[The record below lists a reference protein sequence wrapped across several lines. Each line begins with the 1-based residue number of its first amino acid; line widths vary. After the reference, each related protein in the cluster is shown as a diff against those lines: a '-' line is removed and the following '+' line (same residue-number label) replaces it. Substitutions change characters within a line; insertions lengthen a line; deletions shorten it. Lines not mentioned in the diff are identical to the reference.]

1 MGYQKRLERAFKNAL
16 HLPISVNTKYV
27 FISDCH
33 RGCGNNND
41 NFLKNVNPYL
51 AALQY
56 YYQSGYHYVE
66 VGDGDELW
74 ENKNMQQIKEIHPAV
89 FNLLQEF
96 DCDKRLSLLYGN
108 HDIVKRNKHFSF
120 MNFKYKEGLILENTE
135 KNLELRITHG
145 HQADPLNSVSW
156 RLARTLVR
164 HLWTP
169 LEVFGIS
176 DPTSAAKNNHKQN
189 RLEKKYLSYARKNH
203 CYLLTG
209 HTHRPSLCTKS
220 SPYCNCGSCVHPQ
233 GITCI
238 ELSGY
243 KMELVKWYVTI
254 DKNGHRSNIY
264 PRCPPAY
271 PLSIKR
277 EIIHSEWLTNYDTS
291 S

>member
-1 MGYQKRLERAFKNAL
+1 MGYQKRLNRAFKGAP
-16 HLPISVNTKYV
+16 HLPISTTTKYV

-33 RGCGNNND
+33 RGVGNNND
-41 NFLKNVNPYL
+41 NFLKNANPYL

-74 ENKNMQQIKEIHPAV
+74 ENKNLHQIAEIHQSV
-89 FNLLQEF
+89 FKQLEVFRCKKCLT
-96 DCDKRLSLLYGN
+96 LLYGN
-108 HDIVKRNKHFSF
+108 HDIIKRRNRFSF
-120 MNFKYKEGLILENTE
+120 MDFEYKESLILEDRDR
-135 KNLELRITHG
+135 NLELRVTHG
-145 HQADPLNSVSW
+145 HQADLLNSVFGKF
-156 RLARTLVR
+156 ARILVR
-164 HLWTP
+164 YLWTP
-169 LEVFGIS
+169 LEIFGIS
-176 DPTSAAKNNHKQN
+176 NPTSAAKNNHKKN
-189 RLEKKYLSYARKNH
+189 LLEKKYLSYARKNH

-243 KMELVKWYVTI
+243 KMELVKWYISI
-254 DKNGHRSNIY
+254 DKNGHQVNSCT
-264 PRCPPAY
+264 RCLPNY
-271 PLSIKR
+271 PLFIKR
-277 EIIHSEWLTNYDTS
+277 EVLHSEQLGAYNTS